1 MPIKL
6 APAVTNEIWGLLLKN
21 RGFEAKSGKLLR
33 SPTKS
38 RDSSRTV
45 GNLEDTPTKPKPKRN
60 NLERTKSGDDSEQQ
74 RSILKSLRRAQ
85 PAVSRT
91 SSSSRLP
98 IVAEGSRPHPAGLV
112 EPSLENAPQPGG
124 VAGPSSKPYA
134 GSEPSDG
141 KPGFFTGLS
150 FRLLGEARSP
160 HVKSTL
166 EEAGGRV
173 VSESSDDPVDFIV
186 VRLVR

>member
-38 RDSSRTV
+38 RDSSRTI

-74 RSILKSLRRAQ
+74 RSILKSLRRTQ
-85 PAVSRT
+85 PAVART

-98 IVAEGSRPHPAGLV
+98 IVAEGSRPHSVGV
-112 EPSLENAPQPGG
+112 VKTSLENVPQPGG

-134 GSEPSDG
+134 SSERSARQS
-141 KPGFFTGLS
+141 GFFTGLS

-173 VSESSDDPVDFIV
+173 VSESSEDPVDFIV